1 MSDADILVEVLRPD
15 FIDDEDDD
23 DDNDDLN
30 DNIDDLDCSP
40 PLTRTSKGDIEE
52 VLDELQDLSLF
63 TSYGDEI
70 KSRTLKIEIFLN
82 KDRRVLET
90 KLFD

>member
-63 TSYGDEI
+63 TSYGG
-70 KSRTLKIEIFLN
+70 
-82 KDRRVLET
+82 
-90 KLFD
+90 